1 MNKEI
6 AKSLADKLNKI
17 DELQHSVYEELKANL
32 ANMGE
37 QTFIYEDGASIVPI
51 YYVNIN
57 NFEEELY
64 IDKITVNSKGDIR
77 VHDTSSDKW
86 YWLSYLDYREIK
98 YLIQFIDWK

>member
-32 ANMGE
+32 VNMGE
-37 QTFIYEDGASIVPI
+37 QTFIYADGVSIVPI
-51 YYVNIN
+51 YYVNEN

-64 IDKITVNSKGDIR
+64 IDKIKVNSYGDIR

-86 YWLSYLDYREIK
+86 YWLSHLDYREIK
-98 YLIQFIDWK
+98 CLVKFIDWK